1 MSQVH
6 NEALLLLD
14 GHCKYTMA
22 SDSGESECEDLTSV
36 RKKQPPQPYLF
47 EPLASCNQLLCDFT
61 DNLTTDSETD
71 TEETIEPV
79 RNGADNFWQIYTL
92 VYIN

>member
-1 MSQVH
+1 MTSQVH
-6 NEALLLLD
+6 NGVLLLFD
-14 GHCKYTMA
+14 WHCKYTMG

-47 EPLASCNQLLCDFT
+47 EPLAACNQLPSDFT

-71 TEETIEPV
+71 TEEIIEPV
-79 RNGADNFWQIYTL
+79 RNSADNFW
-92 VYIN
+92 